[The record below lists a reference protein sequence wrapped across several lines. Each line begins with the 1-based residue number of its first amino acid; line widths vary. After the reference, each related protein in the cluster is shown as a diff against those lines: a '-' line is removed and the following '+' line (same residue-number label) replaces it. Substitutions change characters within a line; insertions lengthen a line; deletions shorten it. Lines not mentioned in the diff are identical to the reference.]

1 MRFSRL
7 TLLGTLASLGF
18 EKGRFGAGRSLLW
31 ASALVLGAGLAAC
44 AGITPESSAAAK
56 QKVVAERAEARW
68 QLLMKGD
75 VEGAYAFLSSG
86 SKAAT
91 PFPVYKAKMKPGLWR
106 QAKVDKVSCEA
117 EICKVEM
124 KITYDY
130 RNMKGIETP
139 LPETWIVENGSAWY
153 VYR

>member
-1 MRFSRL
+1 MGFSRL
-7 TLLGTLASLGF
+7 TLPGRLASLDR
-18 EKGRFGAGRSLLW
+18 EKGSFGTSFALQWAG
-31 ASALVLGAGLAAC
+31 ALVLGAGLAAC

-56 QKVVAERAEARW
+56 EKVVAERAEQRW
-68 QLLMKGD
+68 QLLVKGD
-75 VEGAYAFLSSG
+75 LDGAYQFLSSG

-91 PFPVYKAKMKPGLWR
+91 SLPVYKAKIKPGMWR

-117 EICKVEM
+117 ELCKVEM
-124 KITYDY
+124 KITYDF

-139 LPETWIVENGSAWY
+139 VPETWIVENGSAWY